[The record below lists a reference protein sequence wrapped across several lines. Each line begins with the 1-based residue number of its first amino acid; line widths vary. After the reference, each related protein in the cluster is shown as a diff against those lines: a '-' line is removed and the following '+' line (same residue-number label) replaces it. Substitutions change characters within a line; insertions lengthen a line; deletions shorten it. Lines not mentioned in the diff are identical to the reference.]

1 MLLSGVLF
9 VLFLAG
15 CWLYSLTDA
24 ALTPAR
30 DFPGLSKPAWISIIS
45 TTFIFGAVAWL
56 IARRSFAT
64 DKSWTTNQAGRPTLA
79 GPSDTDFGWYTQ
91 WTAADDAIARH
102 PAGRSRKAGANGW
115 TIPKGPDDD
124 PEFLRQ
130 LDHRIKGT
138 SADAGE

>member
-1 MLLSGVLF
+1 MVLSGVLF

-24 ALTPAR
+24 ALTPVR
-30 DFPGLSKPAWISIIS
+30 DFRGLSKPAWISIIS
-45 TTFIFGAVAWL
+45 TTFIVGAVAWL
-56 IARRSFAT
+56 IARRSRAT
-64 DKSWTTNQAGRPTLA
+64 KSWATSQASHPTLA
-79 GPSDTDFGWYTQ
+79 GPSDADFGWYTE

-124 PEFLRQ
+124 LEFLRK

>member
-1 MLLSGVLF
+1 MVLPGVLF

-30 DFPGLSKPAWISIIS
+30 DYRGLSKSAWITIIML
-45 TTFIFGAVAWL
+45 TFIVGAVAWL
-56 IARRSFAT
+56 IAGRSRPA
-64 DKSWTTNQAGRPTLA
+64 SAWTNSNGGRLTLA
-79 GPSDTDFGWYTQ
+79 GPGDTDFGWYTR

-102 PAGRSRKAGANGW
+102 PAGRSRRPGPDGW
-115 TIPKGPDDD
+115 TLAKGPDDD

-130 LDHRIKGT
+130 LDHRIRGT